1 MTSRRAGALAAFS
14 AILTFLGIS
23 TAAAPVGASSAP
35 PANLTADRAT
45 AQAINLTT
53 ADLPGWQTSPN
64 PSSPG
69 DQSLNAQ
76 MSACAGGPA
85 PRSID
90 VIDVS
95 SPNFDKGPIELN
107 SDVTMVKT
115 HRDGVADL
123 RAVMGRRALSCVQRI
138 LPSFLK
144 KQIPGVTLS
153 NMKAS
158 DFKPTES
165 VPGAFG
171 IAFAVTISGKGQNG
185 QPNTLNFTGREIGFL
200 VDTAEVTFGEDFT
213 GSPTQVSN
221 EASLVGILYQRAL
234 HDQSP

>member
-1 MTSRRAGALAAFS
+1 MTAQRSGALAALLT
-14 AILTFLGIS
+14 ILTCLATS
-23 TAAAPVGASSAP
+23 PAGASSTPAP
-35 PANLTADRAT
+35 SLTSDRAT
-45 AQAINLTT
+45 AQAINLTS
-53 ADLPGWQTSPN
+53 ADLPGWQTFPN
-64 PSSPG
+64 PSSPS

-95 SPNFDKGPIELN
+95 SPNFDQGQIELN

-115 HRDGVADL
+115 HRDGLADL
-123 RAVMGRRALSCVQRI
+123 HADTGHRAMSCFRQI
-138 LPSFLK
+138 FPPFLK

-153 NMKAS
+153 NLRAS

-171 IAFAVTISGKGQNG
+171 IQFAVTISGKAQNG
-185 QPNTLNFTGREIGFL
+185 QPKTLHFTGREIGFL

-213 GSPTQVSN
+213 GSPTPVSN
-221 EASLVGILYQRAL
+221 EASLVGTLYQRAIR
-234 HDQSP
+234 DQSS